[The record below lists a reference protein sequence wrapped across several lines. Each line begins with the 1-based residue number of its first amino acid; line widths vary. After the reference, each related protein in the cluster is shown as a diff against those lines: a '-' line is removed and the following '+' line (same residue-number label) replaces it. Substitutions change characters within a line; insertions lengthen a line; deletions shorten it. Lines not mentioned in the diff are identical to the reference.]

1 MGISAKGGRGDE
13 IRSFLRFPLA
23 PAEGRRKS
31 GREGIGNCEEDHD
44 GRMGEAGS
52 KLRLLRM
59 IKIQQSFLRIVRF
72 DNEFL
77 QIPAAKNQS
86 KKPTSRKCLV
96 NFIPPVV
103 RTRGGKFA

>member
-31 GREGIGNCEEDHD
+31 GSEGIGNCEEDHD
-44 GRMGEAGS
+44 GRMAEAGS

-59 IKIQQSFLRIVRF
+59 IKIQQSF
-72 DNEFL
+72 
-77 QIPAAKNQS
+77 
-86 KKPTSRKCLV
+86 
-96 NFIPPVV
+96 
-103 RTRGGKFA
+103 